1 MNNKNSIKKFLKL
14 MFEKNRLLAT
24 IAFILMLGVS
34 ILDLFV
40 PQVTRLILDDAIT
53 NKKTSLLLKLILL
66 YVMISIFLSL
76 FNIILDFIYSKMK
89 KRVSIKLRLNL
100 IRHLSKL
107 SGSYYTNIKT
117 GNILS
122 IIENDV
128 FIIENFGIEILFT
141 LIVDAITACIAL
153 FFLAKMDLE
162 LLLIVISLQILLTI
176 SQSKFTKIISSQTED
191 IRRDSG
197 NISNI
202 IQEYVSNIMN
212 VIVSK
217 SSFKFFK
224 QFIKKEKILTKKCI
238 KLDIIISSNMSIA
251 SILSNLITICIYG
264 YGGLKIIKGN
274 MSIGE
279 LIAFQQYTG
288 MLIGPCIRIIR
299 ANTRIQQSLVSI
311 NRVFGILDE
320 PVNIKSKSDGKRFSE
335 NFNGDVIFDNVSFS
349 YGEDKT
355 IDRINM
361 TLKKGNITAIVG
373 SSGCGKSTLVNLMFR
388 LWDVDEG
395 KILIDDI
402 DIRDYNLLSLRKNIS
417 IITQELLLL
426 DDTILNNLTLE
437 NKNIS
442 KEYLD
447 DICRRVGIYEFINN
461 LPNKFNTSIGEK
473 GVKLSG
479 GQKQRIAIA
488 RALLSNSEIIVFDE
502 ATSALDNISQKII
515 LENINDILD
524 DKIVIMIAH
533 RLSTIKNSDKIYV
546 IDKGKVIE
554 SGSHE
559 ELISNEGVYYKFLND
574 PNQEISLA

>member
-1 MNNKNSIKKFLKL
+1 MNKKNSIKKFLKL

-34 ILDLFV
+34 ILDLFI
-40 PQVTRLILDDAIT
+40 PQVTRFILDDAIT
-53 NKKTSLLLKLILL
+53 NKKTSLLVKLILL
-66 YVMISIFLSL
+66 YVIISISLSL

-107 SGSYYTNIKT
+107 SGSYYTSIKT

-128 FIIENFGIEILFT
+128 FIIENFGIEILFS

-153 FFLAKMDLE
+153 FLLVKMDLE
-162 LLLIVISLQILLTI
+162 LLLIVISLQILLTL
-176 SQSKFTKIISSQTED
+176 SQSKFTKIISSQTEE
-191 IRRDSG
+191 IRRDSV
-197 NISNI
+197 NIANT

-217 SSFKFFK
+217 SSFKFLK
-224 QFIKKEKILTKKCI
+224 QFIRQERTLTKKCI

-311 NRVFGILDE
+311 NRVFGVLDE
-320 PVNIKSKSDGKRFSE
+320 PINIKSKSDGKRFSE
-335 NFNGDVIFDNVSFS
+335 NFNGDVIFNDVSFS
-349 YGEDKT
+349 YGEGKILDS
-355 IDRINM
+355 INM
-361 TLKKGNITAIVG
+361 KFKKGSITAIVG
-373 SSGCGKSTLVNLMFR
+373 SSGCGKSTLVNLIFR

-395 KILIDDI
+395 KILIDNV
-402 DIRDYNLLSLRKNIS
+402 DIRDYNLQSLRKNIS
-417 IITQELLLL
+417 IITQDLLLL

-442 KEYLD
+442 KKYLD
-447 DICRRVGIYEFINN
+447 DICARVGIYEFIDN
-461 LPNKFNTSIGEK
+461 LPNKFNTIVGEK
-473 GVKLSG
+473 GVKLSD
-479 GQKQRIAIA
+479 KSSE
-488 RALLSNSEIIVFDE
+488 LL
-502 ATSALDNISQKII
+502 L
-515 LENINDILD
+515 
-524 DKIVIMIAH
+524 
-533 RLSTIKNSDKIYV
+533 
-546 IDKGKVIE
+546 
-554 SGSHE
+554 
-559 ELISNEGVYYKFLND
+559 
-574 PNQEISLA
+574 QEHSLAILKLSCLTKQLQL